1 MKTNR
6 KLAKVKKNAEV
17 AAKLADLRAALKVTR
32 GDLVT
37 SGRRIGE
44 LEAEVAALEAE
55 RDELGAEV
63 DKSNDMARGK
73 TREVMALRKD
83 LHVTENKLAEMEEQ
97 LQDFQDEFAC
107 SANTTAF
114 RKAQADADADYEE
127 ETGECAN
134 AGRQHPHEVRE
145 AAMKYLALGIAPS
158 RVSSCMR
165 IGKFNFTGPQP
176 KLRWVQHMRSEL
188 RVAVCMLAAASAA
201 DPEVELLS

>member
-17 AAKLADLRAALKVTR
+17 AAELAELRAELKVTR
-32 GDLVT
+32 GYLVT

-44 LEAEVAALEAE
+44 LEAEIAALEAE

-63 DKSNDMARGK
+63 EKSNVMARGK
-73 TREVMALRKD
+73 TREVMALRMD
-83 LHVTENKLAEMEEQ
+83 LHATENKLAEMEEK
-97 LQDFQDEFAC
+97 LQEFQDEIAC
-107 SANTTAF
+107 SANKTAF
-114 RKAQADADADYEE
+114 RKAQADADYEE
-127 ETGECAN
+127 DTGECAN

-165 IGKFNFTGPQP
+165 IGKINFTGPQP

>member
-17 AAKLADLRAALKVTR
+17 AAELAELRAELKVTR
-32 GDLVT
+32 GYLVI
-37 SGRRIGE
+37 SGRRISE

-55 RDELGAEV
+55 RDEPGAEV

-73 TREVMALRKD
+73 TREVMALRMD
-83 LHVTENKLAEMEEQ
+83 LHATENKLAEMEEK
-97 LQDFQDEFAC
+97 LQEFQDEVAC
-107 SANTTAF
+107 SANKKAF

-127 ETGECAN
+127 DTGECAN

-165 IGKFNFTGPQP
+165 IGKFNFTGTQP

>member
-1 MKTNR
+1 MKINR

-17 AAKLADLRAALKVTR
+17 AAELAELRAELKVTR
-32 GDLVT
+32 GYLVI

-44 LEAEVAALEAE
+44 LETEIAALEAE

-63 DKSNDMARGK
+63 EKSNDMARGK
-73 TREVMALRKD
+73 TREVMALRMD
-83 LHVTENKLAEMEEQ
+83 LHATENKLAEMEEQ

-158 RVSSCMR
+158 SVSSCMR
-165 IGKFNFTGPQP
+165 IGKLNFTGPQP

>member
-17 AAKLADLRAALKVTR
+17 AAELAVLRAELKVTR
-32 GDLVT
+32 GYLVT

-63 DKSNDMARGK
+63 DKSND
-73 TREVMALRKD
+73 LRID
-83 LHVTENKLAEMEEQ
+83 LHVTENKLAEMEEK
-97 LQDFQDEFAC
+97 LQEFQDEVAC
-107 SANTTAF
+107 SANKTAF

-127 ETGECAN
+127 DTGECAN
-134 AGRQHPHEVRE
+134 AGRQHPHEVRD